1 MTIAISRSQSAFRR
15 QESHLRKSR
24 PRPPR
29 LHPGSGGLGRPVS
42 AERPRGLL
50 KSSFDT
56 VPTVRFHIQRHRRT
70 RTGKPHTNT
79 CPARTLIGL
88 FKEHPDRNNR
98 LLVYPPPP
106 PPKKKAPPCLT
117 TLLAPGVPQ
126 DRKPFVHQAH
136 CEERPRVA
144 TYTQDVVSLL
154 FLLLGRRV
162 SSSAQAENVIKQS
175 KD

>member
-1 MTIAISRSQSAFRR
+1 MPGLEAWGGWCLLKVRFHAFHQVPDVRFQLRRHHRNRLGCPDMTIAISRSQSAFRR

-79 CPARTLIGL
+79 CPAGTLSGVSKSTRTETI
-88 FKEHPDRNNR
+88 D
-98 LLVYPPPP
+98 
-106 PPKKKAPPCLT
+106 
-117 TLLAPGVPQ
+117 
-126 DRKPFVHQAH
+126 
-136 CEERPRVA
+136 
-144 TYTQDVVSLL
+144 
-154 FLLLGRRV
+154 
-162 SSSAQAENVIKQS
+162 SSSTPISTPGPAAWVR
-175 KD
+175 